1 MTNDPHVSPHVGLVL
16 LLSIRRFTLS
26 SDNLHAFTRMPSS
39 APQRQ
44 EHTGELL
51 DRHFQLIAG
60 IGREPH
66 QETSLVFGRRMQR
79 RQTQEI
85 NAGPAR
91 SINGLA
97 LGNVAD
103 EDTGQESG

>member
-1 MTNDPHVSPHVGLVL
+1 MTPKQAPAWGS
-16 LLSIRRFTLS
+16 SYSCRFVDS
-26 SDNLHAFTRMPSS
+26 HFPSDNLHASTRMPLS

-51 DRHFQLIAG
+51 DRHFQLILG

-66 QETSLVFGRRMQR
+66 QETSLVFARRMQR
-79 RQTQEI
+79 RQTQEV

>member
-1 MTNDPHVSPHVGLVL
+1 M
-16 LLSIRRFTLS
+16 
-26 SDNLHAFTRMPSS
+26 
-39 APQRQ
+39 
-44 EHTGELL
+44 
-51 DRHFQLIAG
+51 
-60 IGREPH
+60 
-66 QETSLVFGRRMQR
+66 FGRRMQR